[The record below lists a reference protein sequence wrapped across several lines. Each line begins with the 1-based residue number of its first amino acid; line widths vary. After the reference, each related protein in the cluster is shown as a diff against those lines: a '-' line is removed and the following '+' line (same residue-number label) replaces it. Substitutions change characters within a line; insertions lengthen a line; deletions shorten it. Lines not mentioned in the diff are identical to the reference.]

1 MQPENWERLGSIFSN
16 AIELPIEQR
25 TAYLDEACRGEP
37 QLRAEVEAM
46 IAAHGE
52 GSVPDSPVLLLPG
65 ARPMGE
71 RLAVGTLLGPYRLEE
86 VVARGGMGEV
96 YRAVRVDDQYQTQV
110 AIKVVRPERTS
121 DELLRRFRQ
130 ERQILAQLNHPS
142 IVTLLDGG
150 ITPGGQPYLVMQY
163 VDGVP
168 ITRYVKDHGLRL
180 AERLRLFLGVCEA
193 VQFAHAHLV
202 VHRDLKPS
210 NILVRPDGTPRLL
223 DFGIAKLLDTTGEE
237 STTGDLLLLTP
248 EHAAPEQF
256 LGKAV
261 TTATDVYALGVLLYE
276 LITGWRPFKDVPA
289 PDLPRAVVEDAPPPP
304 GTLVPVHE
312 DLEQVVLKAL
322 RKEPSRRY
330 ASAGQL
336 AEDITRFLGGWP
348 VVARPDSAPYRF
360 RRFVSRNRLGVVAA
374 AVALLALVGA
384 GGWSAWQSA
393 RRAAALKVAE
403 AERARA
409 NRITNFVLGAFRATN
424 PSETRGRTV
433 TARELLDAAAER
445 AAKDLAGD
453 PAALA
458 DIRLAMGQAY
468 GFIGLSGRADS
479 LLTQAVEAR
488 TTLNPAQPLEVATA
502 REWLA
507 RTKLNAGRF
516 EDGIREM
523 REVLA
528 VRERTLGPNAVELV
542 PALQRIALATFQTND
557 SAAVKERSLAMLAR
571 AVTILERAD
580 SGQTMTAADV
590 QRIRAW
596 ITGAQGKT
604 SEAVA
609 IQRRAVAIAT
619 ASARDKDDPALFNF
633 RETLALMLAQDGQSD
648 SSIAIHRALLT
659 ERRRVYGQVHE
670 LVSFS
675 LYNLADALHDAGRNK
690 EAAPIM
696 REAVEMREKVL
707 GERHIQTAY
716 ALGAEGNIFA
726 GLGRLTDAIDTY
738 QRAISIAEPVIGGD
752 NVVVLDWHEFSAILQ
767 THLGRTND
775 ALHSLTV
782 LVDRGYTNLARPEF
796 AKLANHPRFRALE
809 SRVRPVK

>member
-1 MQPENWERLGSIFSN
+1 MQPENWERLGSIFLD
-16 AIELPIEQR
+16 ALELAGEPRRAYIE
-25 TAYLDEACRGEP
+25 EACAGDPR
-37 QLRAEVEAM
+37 LRAEVEAM

-86 VVARGGMGEV
+86 IVARGGMGEV

-121 DELLRRFRQ
+121 SDLLRRFRQ

-150 ITPGGQPYLVMQY
+150 MTPAGFPYLVMQF

-168 ITRYVKDHGLRL
+168 ITRYVKDRELPL
-180 AERLRLFLGVCEA
+180 VERLRLFLAVCDA

-210 NILVRPDGTPRLL
+210 NILVRADGTPRLL
-223 DFGIAKLLDTTGEE
+223 DFGIAKLIDAGAEE
-237 STTGDLLLLTP
+237 SATGDLLLLTP

-256 LGKAV
+256 LGQPV

-276 LITGWRPFKDVPA
+276 LIAGARPFAKIPP
-289 PDLPRAVVEDAPPPP
+289 PDLPRAVCEDPPPPP
-304 GTLVPVHE
+304 GAIVPVHE

-322 RKEPSRRY
+322 RKEPARRY

-360 RRFVSRNRLGVVAA
+360 RRFVSRNRLGVGAA
-374 AVALLALVGA
+374 AVALVALVGA
-384 GGWSAWQSA
+384 AGWSAWQSA
-393 RRAAALKVAE
+393 RRAAALEVAE

-433 TARELLDAAAER
+433 TARELLDAAAAR

-458 DIRLAMGQAY
+458 DIQLAMGQAY
-468 GFIGLSGRADS
+468 GFIGLAGRAES
-479 LLTQAVEAR
+479 LLTQAVDAR
-488 TTLNPAQPLEVATA
+488 TAMDPVQPLEVATA
-502 REWLA
+502 REWRA
-507 RTKLNAGRF
+507 RTRLTAGRF
-516 EDGIREM
+516 EEGIREM
-523 REVLA
+523 RAVLD
-528 VRERTLGPNAVELV
+528 VRERTLGPNAIELV

-557 SAAVKERSLAMLAR
+557 SAAVKVRSLAMLDR
-571 AVTILERAD
+571 AVSIVERAD
-580 SGQTMTAADV
+580 SGQTMTAADLH
-590 QRIRAW
+590 RIRAW

-609 IQRRAVAIAT
+609 IQRRAVEIAT
-619 ASARDKDDPALFNF
+619 AAARDRDDPALFNF
-633 RETLALMLAQDGQSD
+633 RETLALMLAQDSQGD
-648 SSIAIHRALLT
+648 SSIAIHRALLA

-670 LVSFS
+670 LVSYS

-696 REAVEMREKVL
+696 REAVEMREKVF

-726 GLGRLTDAIDTY
+726 GLGRLTEAIDTY

-752 NVVVLDWHEFSAILQ
+752 NVVVLDWYEFSAILQ
-767 THLGRTND
+767 THVGRTND
-775 ALHSLTV
+775 ALKSLTV
-782 LVDRGYTNLARPEF
+782 LVERGYTNLARPEF
-796 AKLANHPRFRALE
+796 AKLARHPRFPALE
-809 SRVRPVK
+809 ARVRPVK